1 MNYQEIFR
9 WLAIAIGIGGM
20 IVWMITY
27 QLCVMNFRKNKKNIA
42 YILYLDKKY
51 YDKRMDGYDI
61 HFFIISMA
69 GIYMNYHL
77 KYKKYGSFKI
87 PQLAWFPLI
96 SDKSALKLYKEHK
109 NLLIGSFM
117 TFCLMAFW
125 FVGSG
130 FFIWLATRVGQ

>member
-1 MNYQEIFR
+1 MY
-9 WLAIAIGIGGM
+9 
-20 IVWMITY
+20 
-27 QLCVMNFRKNKKNIA
+27 FRKNKKDIA
-42 YILYLDKKY
+42 YILYLDRKY

>member
-87 PQLAWFPLI
+87 PQLAWFPSI

-109 NLLIGSFM
+109 KLL
-117 TFCLMAFW
+117 
-125 FVGSG
+125 
-130 FFIWLATRVGQ
+130 